1 MSIESELY
9 LHLKNDTDLNTLVSG
24 RVYPNQKPQNGQVP
38 YLVYFIVN
46 DKDDICMGGSAYQ
59 QDVRVQ
65 IDCYS
70 KSYSNVKAIKDAT
83 KNALYSFKHALN
95 NLSNRDLFEDETE
108 LYRQLI
114 DFKIKG

>member
-9 LHLKNDTDLNTLVSG
+9 LHLKNDTGLNTLVSG

-38 YLVYFIVN
+38 YLVYFIVSDN
-46 DKDDICMGGSAYQ
+46 DKQCIGGSAYQ
-59 QDVRVQ
+59 QDIRVQ

-70 KSYSNVKAIKDAT
+70 TSYSNVKAIKDAT
-83 KNALYSFKHALN
+83 KNALYSFGKPLN
-95 NLSNRDLFEDETE
+95 SLSNRDIYENDTE